1 MATAV
6 VQNVGLFKILV
17 YKPMGDVFMGSHW
30 VEVKKSH
37 F

>member
-1 MATAV
+1 MAAAV
-6 VQNVGLFKILV
+6 MQNVGLFKIFV

-37 F
+37 L